1 MLTMQYKL
9 ITKYTGIQM
18 MKKKT
23 LFLLLFTLFAGF
35 TARADDVRFTMSAPN
50 VVELGSQFRL
60 SFVLNSEGDNL
71 KLPEL
76 NDFDVLMGPSTSN
89 STSIQM
95 INGKTTSSVTFS
107 YTYIL
112 QAKKEGKFTIQPAT
126 IDADGKTYT
135 SNPVTIQV
143 VKGSAKPAGG
153 GVDEPASTPG
163 RIDSKDLFV
172 KVDLSRKTVY
182 KGEHLVATIKIY
194 SRVNLSGFDDIELPN
209 FEGFWSQ
216 DMDLPQ
222 QISLQREAYNGEI
235 YNVGTLKKTI
245 LFPQQTGNITIK
257 SVKIVALVRQRIQQ
271 PQSIFDDFFDQFST
285 VKATVLSQPVTVHVK
300 ALPNAPA
307 NFSGGVGSFSME
319 SSITATDVKANDA
332 VTLKLKISGNGNL
345 KLIDAPK
352 VNFPA
357 DFDVYD
363 PKNASDFKATENGLV
378 GSTSFEYLV
387 IPRHAGDFTI
397 PAVDFVYF
405 DPVTGKYVT
414 KTTKSYDLHVEKGAG
429 GPATTVVSSLSKED
443 VKFIGKD
450 IRYIKQGTTELFH
463 RNDTFFGSVN
473 FYLIYLGGAFL
484 VLIFYLF
491 NMKRIRENANL
502 ARVKNRKASKVAMK
516 HLKVAHGYLKQ
527 NDAEKFYEAVTRAF
541 WGYLSDKLTIPVADL
556 NKERAID
563 ALLQRSVSQELVD
576 RFIETLDSCEFARF
590 APGGGSA
597 RMNEMYDN
605 SVEVMS
611 HMEKEIR

>member
-1 MLTMQYKL
+1 
-9 ITKYTGIQM
+9 M

-23 LFLLLFTLFAGF
+23 LFLLLFILFAGL
-35 TARADDVRFTMSAPN
+35 TARADDVRFSMSAPN
-50 VVELGSQFRL
+50 AVELGSQFRL
-60 SFVLNSEGDNL
+60 SFVLNTQGDNL

-95 INGKTTSSVTFS
+95 INGKTTRSVTFS

-126 IDADGKTYT
+126 IEADGKTYT
-135 SNPVTIQV
+135 SNSVTIQV
-143 VKGSAKPAGG
+143 VKGSSKPAGG
-153 GVDEPASTPG
+153 GVDKPAAKPG
-163 RIDSKDLFV
+163 QIDSKDLFV
-172 KVDLSRKTVY
+172 NVDLSRKSVY
-182 KGEHLVATIKIY
+182 KGEHLLATIKIY

-216 DMDLPQ
+216 DIDIPQ
-222 QISLQREAYNGEI
+222 QISLHREAYKGEI

-257 SVKIVALVRQRIQQ
+257 PVKIVALVRQRIQQ
-271 PQSIFDDFFDQFST
+271 PQSVFDDFFDQFST

-300 ALPNAPA
+300 SLPQAPA
-307 NFSGGVGSFSME
+307 NYSGGVGNFSLE

-352 VNFPA
+352 VDFPA
-357 DFDVYD
+357 DFDTYD
-363 PKNASDFKATENGLV
+363 PKNSSDYKATENGLV

-397 PAVDFVYF
+397 PAVNFVYF
-405 DPVTGKYVT
+405 NPATGRYVT
-414 KTTKSYDLHVEKGAG
+414 KTTKSYDLHVEKGSG
-429 GPATTVVSSLSKED
+429 DQSNTVVSTGVSKED
-443 VKFIGKD
+443 VKFLGKD
-450 IRYIKQGTTELFH
+450 IRYIKTDNNQLFQ

-516 HLKVAHGYLKQ
+516 HLKVARGVLKQ

-556 NKERAID
+556 NKERAAE
-563 ALLQRSVSQELVD
+563 ALLERSVSQELVD
-576 RFIETLDSCEFARF
+576 RFIETLDTCEFARF
-590 APGGGSA
+590 APGGGTTTA
-597 RMNEMYDN
+597 MNEMYGKA
-605 SVEVMS
+605 VEVMS
-611 HMEKEIR
+611 RMEKEIR